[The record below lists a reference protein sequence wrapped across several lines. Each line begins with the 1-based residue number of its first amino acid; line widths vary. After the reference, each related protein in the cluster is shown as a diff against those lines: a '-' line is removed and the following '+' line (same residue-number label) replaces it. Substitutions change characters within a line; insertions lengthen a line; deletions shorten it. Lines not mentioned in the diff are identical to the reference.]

1 MIMCDPLSKE
11 DGSRVAPRTGD
22 RLNRG
27 LARAGRLLFTHR
39 LEIGL
44 GVTAVIAPFVKPTLA
59 KTPAQRSLKA
69 GGFFLVL
76 IGLALRV
83 WASLF
88 AGRHTR
94 SRQIEGDKLAAEG
107 PYGYVRNPIYLGSV
121 VLGSGMVL
129 LIGDR
134 RLVIPSALTFLALYF
149 GLIPAEEEFLTKKF
163 PEEYAAYCRNVS
175 RLIPRLTPWSGA
187 AKKPFDWRA
196 ASGEWRLVLILAGIL
211 ALFRTVAGLRSPKR
225 AK

>member
-11 DGSRVAPRTGD
+11 DGSRLVPRTGD
-22 RLNRG
+22 RLNRA

-44 GVTAVIAPFVKPTLA
+44 GVTAAIAPFVKPTLA
-59 KTPAQRSLKA
+59 KTPVQRSLKA

-76 IGLALRV
+76 IGLALRI
-83 WASLF
+83 WASSF

-94 SRQIEGDKLAAEG
+94 SQQIEGDKLAAAG

-121 VLGSGMVL
+121 ILGSGMVL

-163 PEEYAAYCRNVS
+163 PDEYAAYCRNVS

-187 AKKPFDWRA
+187 ARKPFDWQA

-211 ALFRTVAGLRSPKR
+211 ALFRTVAGLRSFKR